1 MSRRRKNTSLPTKI
15 TQSNISPSVTQ
26 NTQKSSLEG
35 DITSISTIEDVTQ
48 EVPILTKSK
57 FGNGMTFTQISH
69 LLPLSIFPK
78 VISHAIHEIDNYL
91 DEIKKISEQIN
102 IGINLQDAEN
112 IVKYIE
118 SLIRLKE
125 LILKFVSW
133 GSVISNIVNYF
144 IEEHHSTLS
153 EELDDFLPNLCGYL
167 ETTNDGCD
175 TFLTF
180 CPKEPVLGI
189 SLAPDQKQISETK
202 AMIAKL
208 LFRLKEVQ
216 TDNEIAGKD
225 SGFAE
230 QNAYTRMMENSHQN
244 VPAEVFLDWLSEL
257 EQGKDV

>member
-1 MSRRRKNTSLPTKI
+1 MSRRKRNTSLVTKTI
-15 TQSNISPSVTQ
+15 QPNLSTSATQSIP
-26 NTQKSSLEG
+26 KSSLEG
-35 DITSISTIEDVTQ
+35 NITSIYSTEDVTQ

-69 LLPLSIFPK
+69 LLPLNIFSK
-78 VISHAIHEIDNYL
+78 VISHAIHEIDNYS

-102 IGINLQDAEN
+102 IGINLQGAEN

-153 EELDDFLPNLCGYL
+153 EELDNFLPNLCGYL
-167 ETTNDGCD
+167 ETTNDTCD

-202 AMIAKL
+202 AMIAKTIS
-208 LFRLKEVQ
+208 RLQEIQNGNKVAHKDLEFTSQ
-216 TDNEIAGKD
+216 NTYAQILEKGSSFDFLYNEPD
-225 SGFAE
+225 L
-230 QNAYTRMMENSHQN
+230 YT
-244 VPAEVFLDWLSEL
+244 L
-257 EQGKDV
+257 EDGEPI

>member
-1 MSRRRKNTSLPTKI
+1 M
-15 TQSNISPSVTQ
+15 NIFS
-26 NTQKSSLEG
+26 
-35 DITSISTIEDVTQ
+35 
-48 EVPILTKSK
+48 
-57 FGNGMTFTQISH
+57 
-69 LLPLSIFPK
+69 K

-112 IVKYIE
+112 IVTYIE
-118 SLIRLKE
+118 FLIRLKE

-133 GSVISNIVNYF
+133 GSVASNIANYF

-153 EELDDFLPNLCGYL
+153 EELDNFLPNLCGYL
-167 ETTNDGCD
+167 EIINDACD

-202 AMIAKL
+202 AMIAKTIS
-208 LFRLKEVQ
+208 RLQEIQ
-216 TDNEIAGKD
+216 DDNKIAEEDWGL
-225 SGFAE
+225 AE
-230 QNAYTRMMENSHQN
+230 QNAYTRMMETRHQN
-244 VPAEVFLDWLSEL
+244 IPGEVFLDWLSEL

>member
-1 MSRRRKNTSLPTKI
+1 MSRRRKNTSLATKTI
-15 TQSNISPSVTQ
+15 QSNFTPSVTQ
-26 NTQKSSLEG
+26 NTQKSSLKV
-35 DITSISTIEDVTQ
+35 DNTSISTLGDVTQ

-57 FGNGMTFTQISH
+57 VGGGLTFTQISH
-69 LLPLSIFPK
+69 LLPLTIFTT
-78 VISHAIHEIDNYL
+78 VIIHAVHEIDNYS

-133 GSVISNIVNYF
+133 GSVASNIANYF

-153 EELDDFLPNLCGYL
+153 EELDDFFPNICGYL
-167 ETTNDGCD
+167 EIINDTCD

-180 CPKEPVLGI
+180 CSKEPVLGI

-202 AMIAKL
+202 AMIAKAISQL
-208 LFRLKEVQ
+208 Q
-216 TDNEIAGKD
+216 EIQNGNKVAHKD
-225 SGFAE
+225 LEFTS
-230 QNAYTRMMENSHQN
+230 QNAYAQILEKGSSFD
-244 VPAEVFLDWLSEL
+244 FLYNEPDLYTL
-257 EQGKDV
+257 EDGEPI

>member
-1 MSRRRKNTSLPTKI
+1 MSRRKRNTSLATKT
-15 TQSNISPSVTQ
+15 TQLNVSPSVTQ
-26 NTQKSSLEG
+26 KTQQSSLES

-69 LLPLSIFPK
+69 LLPLNIFSK

-133 GSVISNIVNYF
+133 GSVASNIANYF

-153 EELDDFLPNLCGYL
+153 EELDDFFPKLCGYL
-167 ETTNDGCD
+167 EIINDACD

-180 CPKEPVLGI
+180 CPKEAVLGI

-202 AMIAKL
+202 AMIAKTIS
-208 LFRLKEVQ
+208 RLQELQ
-216 TDNEIAGKD
+216 DDNKVANKD
-225 SGFAE
+225 LEFTS
-230 QNAYTRMMENSHQN
+230 QNAYARMLEKGSSFD
-244 VPAEVFLDWLSEL
+244 FLHNEPDLYTL
-257 EQGKDV
+257 EDGEPI

>member
-1 MSRRRKNTSLPTKI
+1 MSRRKRNTSLATKTI
-15 TQSNISPSVTQ
+15 QSNLSTSATHNI
-26 NTQKSSLEG
+26 QKSSLEG
-35 DITSISTIEDVTQ
+35 DITSIYSIEDVTQ

-69 LLPLSIFPK
+69 LLPLNIFSK

-153 EELDDFLPNLCGYL
+153 EELDNFLPNLCGYL
-167 ETTNDGCD
+167 ETTNDACD

-202 AMIAKL
+202 AMIAKTIS
-208 LFRLKEVQ
+208 RLQEIQ
-216 TDNEIAGKD
+216 DDNKIAEEDWGL
-225 SGFAE
+225 AE
-230 QNAYTRMMENSHQN
+230 QNAYTRMMETRHQN
-244 VPAEVFLDWLSEL
+244 IPGEVFLDWLSEL